1 MDATLAI
8 MAARPLY
15 CALPEGLMTTHQRV
29 RGVAAAVA
37 RDEKNT
43 IVFERPRKA
52 RSWHTTSRPDQ
63 AGKPKRRENT
73 RGDARDFDFAT
84 SSSNKSSSH
93 RS

>member
-15 CALPEGLMTTHQRV
+15 CALPGGLMTTHQRV

-52 RSWHTTSRPDQ
+52 RSWHTTSPSWKTQ
-63 AGKPKRRENT
+63 KKGKP
-73 RGDARDFDFAT
+73 GDTRDFDFA
-84 SSSNKSSSH
+84 SSSSKKSSSH

>member
-29 RGVAAAVA
+29 REVAAVVA

-43 IVFERPRKA
+43 IVFERPRIFTFSREVWKLAHDSKLENPKA
-52 RSWHTTSRPDQ
+52 WKT
-63 AGKPKRRENT
+63 G
-73 RGDARDFDFAT
+73 
-84 SSSNKSSSH
+84 
-93 RS
+93 